1 MAIIQKEPLRGVLTK
16 GLFHAL
22 RRMKEDF
29 SLLFQALYGHEKLH
43 NWSLWPGYSEKKKV
57 ALKRSCRAEI
67 RLGVSLCL
75 GNLPVFSV
83 SADPE
88 RILTNLGY

>member
-43 NWSLWPGYSEKKKV
+43 NWSLWHEYSEKKKRCSKGPV
-57 ALKRSCRAEI
+57 ELRYASVFLCASGISLFSPSLPI
-67 RLGVSLCL
+67 RNGS
-75 GNLPVFSV
+75 
-83 SADPE
+83 
-88 RILTNLGY
+88 